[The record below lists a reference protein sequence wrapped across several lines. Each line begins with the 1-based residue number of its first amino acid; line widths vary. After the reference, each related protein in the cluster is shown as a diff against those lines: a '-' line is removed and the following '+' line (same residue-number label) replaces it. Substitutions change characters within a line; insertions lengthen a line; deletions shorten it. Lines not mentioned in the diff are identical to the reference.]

1 MIELGMEKMLDKG
14 QEPRVEYEIITG
26 KDGRKHARKTVRGLN
41 GSILWVEDE
50 DGKII
55 ERKNK

>member
-1 MIELGMEKMLDKG
+1 MEKILDKG
-14 QEPRVEYEIITG
+14 QEPRVEYKIITG
-26 KDGRKHARKTVRGLN
+26 EDGRKHARKTVRGLN